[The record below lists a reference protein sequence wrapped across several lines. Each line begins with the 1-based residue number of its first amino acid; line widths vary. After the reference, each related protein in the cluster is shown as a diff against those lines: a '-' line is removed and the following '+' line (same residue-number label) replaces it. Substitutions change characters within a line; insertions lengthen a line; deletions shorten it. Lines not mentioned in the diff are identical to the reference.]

1 MSSPRRLTLR
11 LDLDLVSDPI
21 EGELWEPTG
30 QRLPFSGWL
39 GLADALEWAT
49 DRDRH
54 AATSTNTSTNTP
66 TLGETDVI

>member
-30 QRLPFSGWL
+30 QCHAFSGWL
-39 GLADALEWAT
+39 GLADALERAT
-49 DRDRH
+49 DRTRH
-54 AATSTNTSTNTP
+54 AHP
-66 TLGETDVI
+66 TESSKEESDVI

>member
-1 MSSPRRLTLR
+1 MSSTRRLTLR

-30 QRLPFSGWL
+30 LRLAFSGWL
-39 GLADALEWAT
+39 GLADALERAI

-54 AATSTNTSTNTP
+54 ANATRSSTESSK
-66 TLGETDVI
+66 EESDVT